1 MKIKKGGLGT
11 ARAFHRRDA
20 DMTQGSIW
28 RQLVG
33 FSVPMAIG
41 LLFQQ
46 LYNTVDTIVVG
57 QFVST
62 QALAAVGSTSSIINM
77 LVGLSAGL
85 STGASVIISQCYG
98 AHDHR
103 SLHDAVHTTITAT
116 FVMSVLCTF
125 LGILI
130 VEPMLAMMST
140 PPDVMGEARTY
151 LTIYF
156 AGISGL
162 FVYNMGSGILRAVGD
177 SKRPLYF
184 LICASLTNIVL
195 DVVLVAVLGMGVA
208 GAALATVASQCVAAG
223 MTVMSLTHTTAC
235 YRFVPSYLRLDK
247 EMVEKIVR
255 IGLPAGLQSVMYS
268 LSNSVVQASINSFGT
283 DVVAAYTAYG
293 KIDSIFWMTM
303 NSFGLSITTFV
314 GQNFG
319 AGQYDRV
326 KKGVRQCALM
336 AFVATGML
344 MAVTLAFGSVLF
356 RLFVQDAPVIE
367 QGVEILHYVVP
378 FWPTYVLIE
387 ILSGSVRGAG
397 DSLIPMMMTSIGVCV
412 TRILWVLTVVATVW
426 HTLIGALAC
435 YPISWTL
442 TSLFFLVYYLQGGWL
457 RRRIRAREAGQ
468 QRQSA

>member
-1 MKIKKGGLGT
+1 MNSNITGGVIWKQLLLFFFPIWFGT
-11 ARAFHRRDA
+11 F
-20 DMTQGSIW
+20 
-28 RQLVG
+28 
-33 FSVPMAIG
+33 
-41 LLFQQ
+41 FQQ
-46 LYNTVDTIVVG
+46 LYNTADAVIVGNFVG
-57 QFVST
+57 KG
-62 QALAAVGSTSSIINM
+62 ALAAVGTTAVVQNL
-77 LVGLSAGL
+77 LVGFFVGVAS
-85 STGASVIISQCYG
+85 GASVVISQYYG
-98 AHDHR
+98 AR
-103 SLHDAVHTTITAT
+103 QGAQVQRAVHTAMAMALLGGVGIMLIGFAASRRALSIMNTPAD
-116 FVMSVLCTF
+116 VMKDAVLYLRICF
-125 LGILI
+125 LGMVPSLI
-130 VEPMLAMMST
+130 
-140 PPDVMGEARTY
+140 
-151 LTIYF
+151 
-156 AGISGL
+156 
-162 FVYNMGSGILRAVGD
+162 YNMGTGILRAVGD

-319 AGQYDRV
+319 AGRYDRV

-397 DSLIPMMMTSIGVCV
+397 DSLIPMIMTSIGVCV

-442 TSLFFLVYYLQGGWL
+442 TSLFFLVYYIQGGWL
-457 RRRIRAREAGQ
+457 RRRIRIREAAQ
-468 QRQSA
+468 TEQPA

>member
-1 MKIKKGGLGT
+1 M
-11 ARAFHRRDA
+11 
-20 DMTQGSIW
+20 
-28 RQLVG
+28 
-33 FSVPMAIG
+33 
-41 LLFQQ
+41 
-46 LYNTVDTIVVG
+46 
-57 QFVST
+57 
-62 QALAAVGSTSSIINM
+62 
-77 LVGLSAGL
+77 
-85 STGASVIISQCYG
+85 
-98 AHDHR
+98 
-103 SLHDAVHTTITAT
+103 
-116 FVMSVLCTF
+116 
-125 LGILI
+125 
-130 VEPMLAMMST
+130 
-140 PPDVMGEARTY
+140 
-151 LTIYF
+151 
-156 AGISGL
+156 
-162 FVYNMGSGILRAVGD
+162 
-177 SKRPLYF
+177 
-184 LICASLTNIVL
+184 
-195 DVVLVAVLGMGVA
+195 VLVAILGMGVA

-235 YRFVPSYLRLDK
+235 YRFVPAYLQLDK

-268 LSNSVVQASINSFGT
+268 LSNSVVQTSINSFGT

-336 AFVATGML
+336 AFVATGLL
-344 MAVTLAFGSVLF
+344 MAVTLAFGSALF
-356 RLFVQDAPVIE
+356 RLFVQDAPVIR

-397 DSLIPMMMTSIGVCV
+397 DSLIPMIMTSIGVCV

-435 YPISWTL
+435 YPVSWSL
-442 TSLFFLVYYLQGGWL
+442 TSLFFLAYYLQGGWL
-457 RRRIRAREAGQ
+457 RRCIRVREAAQ
-468 QRQSA
+468 TEQPA

>member
-1 MKIKKGGLGT
+1 MKAPQSAQEKF
-11 ARAFHRRDA
+11 AV
-20 DMTQGSIW
+20 MTTQPI
-28 RQLVG
+28 RPLVLRLAAPTIV
-33 FSVPMAIG
+33 SMLVTS
-41 LLFQQ
+41 
-46 LYNTVDTIVVG
+46 LYNMADTFFVG
-57 QFVST
+57 KIGTSAT
-62 QALAAVGSTSSIINM
+62 AAVGVVFSLMAVIQALGFTFGHGSGNYISRKLGAKDNE
-77 LVGLSAGL
+77 SAETMA
-85 STGASVIISQCYG
+85 STGFFSALITGFIVMALGLIFLDPLVRMLGATPTILPYARDYTRLILLGSPFMISSLVLNNQLRFQGSASYAMVG
-98 AHDHR
+98 
-103 SLHDAVHTTITAT
+103 IT
-116 FVMSVLCTF
+116 
-125 LGILI
+125 
-130 VEPMLAMMST
+130 
-140 PPDVMGEARTY
+140 
-151 LTIYF
+151 
-156 AGISGL
+156 SG
-162 FVYNMGSGILRAVGD
+162 
-177 SKRPLYF
+177 
-184 LICASLTNIVL
+184 
-195 DVVLVAVLGMGVA
+195 AVLNVALDPLFIFGLDMGVA

-247 EMVEKIVR
+247 EMMEKIVR

-457 RRRIRAREAGQ
+457 RRRIRIREAAQ
-468 QRQSA
+468 TEQPA